1 MSDTGKQSPLGINVL
16 GSLLQN
22 VGFYINPKVR
32 NLVGNSKIN
41 SEYQPGE
48 IINNTCLKWI
58 TYAINDAYN
67 RGYASGTDITV
78 SKETYDALIN
88 VGQSRIPALANSHP
102 PTYLAE
108 DPSDQWN
115 GEATSGYG
123 IPGDGSIPVLPYVP
137 PVPEEYLGQGQ
148 SATWYPFTCSDPDP
162 ANNNPNIGAS
172 QWGWLRLIALQ
183 AWNEFNYNGEFPDQ
197 EYPAYRYFLQ
207 SFLSA
212 QGFIDYSNK
221 AIFAIEDS
229 KEFLKGVYSNM
240 DDLTSS
246 DITGVS
252 LANRAFGTDLINI
265 GKAMDLSYIATFGL
279 PSNLLKTLKKNNALT
294 NKLSFALLA
303 SGFNA
308 ADINN
313 ITSDIGATFEQEQNL
328 YGAFLAIQGADLKE
342 ILVTLN
348 CKTRGIETLAD
359 LLSIKKLFPISFQ
372 SLTVP
377 IYNTEPNPTNSKTY
391 YLLFVNGKLNP
402 QLIAPSVVEQLE
414 PIIPPIPTFEPEP
427 IPEPEPA
434 ITIDDVVEDVIEDII
449 PPTIPEPPPPPAVQ
463 EPPTAPRDIPLPFVT
478 GRDPAPGR
486 QGGGGGCVALESFVP
501 LLETEQKHNGREI
514 TKAWM
519 LETGMKISLGTDNLE
534 IVDGSVVKTLNDH
547 QPCVRIV
554 TSDGITLICST
565 TAPILTKD
573 KGFIPAT
580 EVYGKRVAV
589 MRNGRTWYDEVVGLE
604 DVGMRFVRVIDA
616 GNNSFWAGE
625 RPGSFILHH
634 NVPINDKFNYD
645 KK

>member
-32 NLVGNSKIN
+32 NLAGTSKIN
-41 SEYQPGE
+41 SEYTPGE
-48 IINNTCLKWI
+48 IVNNTCLKWI
-58 TYAINDAYN
+58 TYAINDAYV
-67 RGYASGTDITV
+67 RGYASGADQTV
-78 SKETYDALIN
+78 SKETYDTMLN

-108 DPSDQWN
+108 DPSDQWE
-115 GEATSGYG
+115 GQATSGYG
-123 IPGDGSIPVLPYVP
+123 IPGDGSLPP
-137 PVPEEYLGQGQ
+137 PSGVDPLYAGQGQ
-148 SATWYPFTCSDPDP
+148 EATWYPFTCSDVDP

-172 QWGWLRLIALQ
+172 QWGWIRLIALQ

-279 PSNLLKTLKKNNALT
+279 PSNLLRTLKKNNALT

-303 SGFNA
+303 SGLEVS
-308 ADINN
+308 DINN
-313 ITSDIGATFEQEQNL
+313 ITSDVDATFIQEQYL
-328 YGAFLAIQGADLKE
+328 YSAFLAIQGADLKE

-348 CKTRGIETLAD
+348 CRTKNLESLAD

-402 QLIAPSVVEQLE
+402 QLIAPSVVEQTE
-414 PIIPPIPTFEPEP
+414 PVIPPIPTFEPEI

-434 ITIDDVVEDVIEDII
+434 ITVDEVIEDII
-449 PPTIPEPPPPPAVQ
+449 EDIVPPTQPAQPPPEVTQEPPPRPAPPEV
-463 EPPTAPRDIPLPFVT
+463 PLPFVT
-478 GRDPAPGR
+478 GRDPGPGR
-486 QGGGGGCVALESFVP
+486 LGGGGGCVALESFIP
-501 LLETEQKHNGREI
+501 LVEVEQKHNGREI

-519 LETGMKISLGTDNLE
+519 LESGMKISLGTDDLQM
-534 IVDGSVVKTLNDH
+534 VDGKVVKTLNDY
-547 QPCVRIV
+547 QPCVRIS
-554 TSDGITLICST
+554 TSDGISLTCST
-565 TAPILTKD
+565 TAPIYTKE

-589 MRNGRTWYDEVVGLE
+589 MRNGRAWYDEVVGLE
-604 DVGMRFVRVIDA
+604 DVGMKFVRVIDA

>member
-22 VGFYINPKVR
+22 QGFYINPKVR
-32 NLVGNSKIN
+32 TLAGTSKIN
-41 SEYQPGE
+41 SEYSPGE
-48 IINNTCLKWI
+48 IVNNTCLKWI
-58 TYAINDAYN
+58 TYAIKDAYV
-67 RGYASGTDITV
+67 RGYPSGSDQTV
-78 SKETYDALIN
+78 SNNTYDIMLN
-88 VGQSRIPALANSHP
+88 VGQSRIPALANSLP
-102 PTYLAE
+102 PTYLVE
-108 DPSDQWN
+108 DPSDQWE
-115 GEATSGYG
+115 GEVNSGYG
-123 IPGDGSIPVLPYVP
+123 IPGNGVLPSGSTVDPLYA
-137 PVPEEYLGQGQ
+137 GQGQ
-148 SATWYPFTCSDPDP
+148 EATWYPYNTT
-162 ANNNPNIGAS
+162 NPNVSIT
-172 QWGWLRLIALQ
+172 QWGWIRLITLQ
-183 AWNEFNYNGEFPDQ
+183 AWGEFNYNGEYPDQ
-197 EYPAYRYFLQ
+197 DNPAYRYFLQ

-212 QGFIDYSNK
+212 QGFLDYSNK
-221 AIFAIEDS
+221 AVFAIQDS

-252 LANRAFGTDLINI
+252 LANRAFGEDLINI

-303 SGFNA
+303 SGLEA
-308 ADINN
+308 SDIGG
-313 ITSDIGATFEQEQNL
+313 ITSDTPATFIQEQNL
-328 YGAFLAIQGADLKE
+328 YSAFLIIQDADLKE

-348 CKTRGIETLAD
+348 CKTKNLETLAD
-359 LLSIKKLFPISFQ
+359 LLNIKKLFPISFQ

-402 QLIAPSVVEQLE
+402 QLIAPSVVEQTE
-414 PIIPPIPTFEPEP
+414 PEIPPIPTYEPEV

-434 ITIDDVVEDVIEDII
+434 LTVGEIIE
-449 PPTIPEPPPPPAVQ
+449 EKLPATLPAQ
-463 EPPTAPRDIPLPFVT
+463 PLPIT
-478 GRDPAPGR
+478 TQDPGPGR
-486 QGGGGGCVALESFVP
+486 AGGSTRNTVPLGGGGCVALESFIP
-501 LLETEQKHNGREI
+501 LVETEKKHNGREI

-519 LETGMKISLGTDNLE
+519 LESGMKISLGTDNLE
-534 IVDGSVVKTLNDH
+534 IVDGQVVKTLNDY
-547 QPCVRIV
+547 QPCVRIS
-554 TSDGITLICST
+554 TSDGITLVCST
-565 TAPILTKD
+565 TAPILTRD

-580 EVYGKRVAV
+580 EVYGKRIAV
-589 MRNGRTWYDEVVGLE
+589 MRNGRSWYDEVVGLE
-604 DVGMRFVRVIDA
+604 DVGMKFVRVVDA

-634 NVPINDKFNYD
+634 NVPINDHFNYD